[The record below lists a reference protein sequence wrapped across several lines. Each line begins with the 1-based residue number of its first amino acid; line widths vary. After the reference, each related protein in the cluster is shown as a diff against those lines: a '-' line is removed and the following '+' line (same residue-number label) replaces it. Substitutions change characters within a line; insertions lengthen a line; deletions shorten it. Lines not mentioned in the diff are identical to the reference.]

1 MGCLEKTS
9 LLWGVEVQI
18 FLNNESQISVTVPFL
33 LRPQNLKYSILETNA
48 IKHLSALY
56 KMDELHHV
64 LQSCLPNHSSE
75 LLDPLVH
82 LLQSQ
87 K

>member
-9 LLWGVEVQI
+9 LLWVSGGANFPEQWKSN
-18 FLNNESQISVTVPFL
+18 FCYSPFL

-64 LQSCLPNHSSE
+64 LLSCLPNHSSE